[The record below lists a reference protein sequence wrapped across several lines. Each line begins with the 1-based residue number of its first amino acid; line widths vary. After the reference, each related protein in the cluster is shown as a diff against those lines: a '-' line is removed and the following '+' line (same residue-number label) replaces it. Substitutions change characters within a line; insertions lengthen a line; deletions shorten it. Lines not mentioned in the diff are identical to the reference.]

1 MNTFFVCNTIT
12 GDVFEIM
19 KSGLYTD
26 KQCIEKLEARAAARG
41 KEYRV
46 FVLPW
51 DATCGDV
58 KEYGKNAAYFFAW
71 QKERMP
77 NVVFGTQK
85 AIDVLTNGME
95 ESRGEA

>member
-26 KQCIEKLEARAAARG
+26 KQFIEKLEARAATRG

-51 DATCGDV
+51 DAICGDV

-77 NVVFGTQK
+77 IVILGTQK

-95 ESRGEA
+95 ESHGEA

>member
-1 MNTFFVCNTIT
+1 MNTLFVCNTIT

-26 KQCIEKLEARAAARG
+26 KQCVEKLEARAAARG

-77 NVVFGTQK
+77 NVIFGTQK
-85 AIDVLTNGME
+85 AIDVLTKGME